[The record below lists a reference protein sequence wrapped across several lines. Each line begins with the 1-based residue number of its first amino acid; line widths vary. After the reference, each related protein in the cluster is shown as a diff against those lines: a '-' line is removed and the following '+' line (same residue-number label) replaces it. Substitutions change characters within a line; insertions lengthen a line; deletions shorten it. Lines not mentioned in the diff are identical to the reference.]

1 MGDKA
6 KQVRRHEKAEKQIP
20 MVQAILLIS
29 ICSLGRRN

>member
-1 MGDKA
+1 MDDKA
-6 KQVRRHEKAEKQIP
+6 KQARRHEKAEKQIP